1 MNLMISKLSYSC
13 SIQGLK
19 MWAHC
24 WNQTGGIVCGKTEF
38 ALRFWVCMGEIRK
51 NNLSF

>member
-19 MWAHC
+19 MWVHC
-24 WNQTGGIVCGKTEF
+24 WNQTGGLSVENLNPRCDFGCV
-38 ALRFWVCMGEIRK
+38 WVR
-51 NNLSF
+51 